1 MTLNSH
7 NNFACHCTGNE
18 RRLFMPI
25 IPWFQVY
32 FNLSEKFSLNCQVD
46 VFCLCF
52 QEKLY
57 SGSHNVVHI
66 WDATGSFD
74 LRGTIDHS
82 LGSVYSLAV
91 TKHFILV
98 GEFPTLVMVVYNRNF
113 SLKFGRGK
121 LPST

>member
-1 MTLNSH
+1 
-7 NNFACHCTGNE
+7 
-18 RRLFMPI
+18 MPI

-98 GEFPTLVMVVYNRNF
+98 GEFPTLVMVVYNRNLVL
-113 SLKFGRGK
+113 SLDVENYLQREKK
-121 LPST
+121 QENINLAI

>member
-1 MTLNSH
+1 
-7 NNFACHCTGNE
+7 
-18 RRLFMPI
+18 MPI

-32 FNLSEKFSLNCQVD
+32 FNLSEKFSLKCQVD
-46 VFCLCF
+46 VFFLCF

>member
-1 MTLNSH
+1 
-7 NNFACHCTGNE
+7 
-18 RRLFMPI
+18 MPI

-98 GEFPTLVMVVYNRNF
+98 GEFPTLVMVIYNRNF